1 MNVQDA
7 IAFLAVARM
16 KSFSKAASY
25 LNVAQSALSRRVQ
38 RLEHDTRHSLLVRT
52 AKGVELTHAGR
63 VLFEKVERLQREIEQ
78 IQQTMLDLRE
88 GPEVLRVAIPHGA
101 MRLFGPSL
109 VNSIKSRKPY
119 VHLHVFERESV
130 ANRDSVLSGEVNL
143 GLAYDPEPSS
153 ALEITPLL
161 VESLYVVGPAK
172 CAERAI
178 SYPIRYD
185 VHEVASLPLILPGP
199 QHGYRKALA
208 RGLRNTGLTPNIAL
222 EVHGLAAVAS
232 FVQRGAGFAL
242 STYAAMQHSIEEGEL
257 VPIEIGSDR
266 FEVTLCAVQ
275 RRADLNEERQ
285 GVLRAALDETLADL
299 TRLPPGCRRR

>member
-38 RLEHDTRHSLLVRT
+38 RLEHDTCHSLLVRT
-52 AKGVELTHAGR
+52 AKGVELTDAGH
-63 VLFEKVERLQREIEQ
+63 VLFEKVERLQREIEH
-78 IQQTMLDLRE
+78 IQKVMLDLRE
-88 GPEVLRVAIPHGA
+88 GPEVVRVAIPHGA

-119 VHLHVFERESV
+119 VRLHVFERESL

-161 VESLYVVGPAK
+161 VESLYVVGPTK
-172 CAERAI
+172 KAEKPI
-178 SYPIRYD
+178 TYPMRYD
-185 VHEVASLPLILPGP
+185 VHEVARLPLILPGP
-199 QHGYRKALA
+199 QHGYRKALS
-208 RGLRNTGLTPNIAL
+208 RGLHNTGLTPNIVL
-222 EVHGLAAVAS
+222 EVHGLAAMAS

-242 STYAAMQHSIEEGEL
+242 STYGAMQHSIEEGGIA
-257 VPIEIGSDR
+257 PIEIGSDR
-266 FEVTLCAVQ
+266 FAVTLCAVQ
-275 RRADLNEERQ
+275 RRGDENAERHR
-285 GVLRAALDETLADL
+285 VLRAALDETLASL
-299 TRLPPGCRRR
+299 TCLPPGCRRC